1 MQSLLTPKS
10 NSSELT
16 KEVLLTQV
24 FSYSDCTNF
33 LLSPQE
39 IDVTPKNNQ
48 NENKYIYFAFLL
60 PSFCIWANR
69 LFKMWLSESKT

>member
-39 IDVTPKNNQ
+39 IDVTRFLQVQKKPESLLAPVKS
-48 NENKYIYFAFLL
+48 KKILLLFGLSLKLIYSGL
-60 PSFCIWANR
+60 
-69 LFKMWLSESKT
+69 